1 MIIFVSSPYSG
12 DVEKNTELAQSYCR
26 FVVEQ
31 GHTPI
36 APHLLFPQF
45 LDEKS
50 AWVRATGIGMGLQL
64 LERCDELWVFSE
76 ESPPYIS
83 SGMAIE
89 IHFAEEKQIPVRYV
103 TASVD

>member
-1 MIIFVSSPYSG
+1 MIVFVSSPFSG

-50 AWVRATGIGMGLQL
+50 AWERAK
-64 LERCDELWVFSE
+64 
-76 ESPPYIS
+76 
-83 SGMAIE
+83 A
-89 IHFAEEKQIPVRYV
+89 
-103 TASVD
+103 